1 MLLVPSAAGGVHV
14 AMAAGGC
21 SALGPGWPLTCLLAY
36 FALFPVGLSLTEWNS
51 PGVVEQLRGEKGGP
65 GSKERS
71 RGERLFPG
79 SLGAFSTGSCRG
91 GGVRSPLA

>member
-36 FALFPVGLSLTEWNS
+36 FALFPVGLSLTAS
-51 PGVVEQLRGEKGGP
+51 
-65 GSKERS
+65 
-71 RGERLFPG
+71 
-79 SLGAFSTGSCRG
+79 RG
-91 GGVRSPLA
+91 GGTAEGVKGQQSEEQGREAVPWKSRGF